1 MKTELNAVQRAG
13 MRLSGMQRLGTP
25 EQIAQAEADLA
36 AAYLERYI
44 DNAIDKE
51 VDFPTRRRLAKML
64 VAGGAS

>member
-1 MKTELNAVQRAG
+1 MQSEPNAVQRAG

-51 VDFPTRRRLAKML
+51 VDALTRRRLAKML
-64 VAGGAS
+64 TAGGAQ